1 MKSGLA
7 ILFAATFGIQPL
19 PQPDGPLEPS
29 VQNEVDHAIALG
41 ERWLAAHVS
50 AVAGRPP
57 YQGGG
62 TNAAAAVAGRPPY
75 QGGGTNATA
84 VAGRPPYQGGGTNA
98 AAVAGRPPY
107 QGGTNVAAVAGRPPY
122 QGDLFATN
130 GLTRER
136 IAIKLI
142 SSQRAGGWWLMETN
156 AAPTRL
162 AIEILKGL

>member
-41 ERWLAAHVS
+41 ARWLAAHVS
-50 AVAGRPP
+50 
-57 YQGGG
+57 
-62 TNAAAAVAGRPPY
+62 
-75 QGGGTNATA
+75 A

>member
-29 VQNEVDHAIALG
+29 VQNEVDYAIALG
-41 ERWLAAHVS
+41 ERWLAAAAS
-50 AVAGRPP
+50 ARRP

-62 TNAAAAVAGRPPY
+62 TNAAAASAR
-75 QGGGTNATA
+75 
-84 VAGRPPYQGGGTNA
+84 RPYQGGGTNA
-98 AAVAGRPPY
+98 AAASAR
-107 QGGTNVAAVAGRPPY
+107 RPY

>member
-50 AVAGRPP
+50 AIAGRPP
-57 YQGGG
+57 YHGGG
-62 TNAAAAVAGRPPY
+62 TNTAAVAGRPPY
-75 QGGGTNATA
+75 QGGGTNT
-84 VAGRPPYQGGGTNA
+84 
-98 AAVAGRPPY
+98 AAVAAR
-107 QGGTNVAAVAGRPPY
+107 RPY

>member
-62 TNAAAAVAGRPPY
+62 TNA
-75 QGGGTNATA
+75 TA
-84 VAGRPPYQGGGTNA
+84 VAGRPPYQGG
-98 AAVAGRPPY
+98 Y
-107 QGGTNVAAVAGRPPY
+107 TNV
-122 QGDLFATN
+122 DLFATN
-130 GLTRER
+130 GLTREG

-162 AIEILKGL
+162 AVEILKGL

>member
-62 TNAAAAVAGRPPY
+62 TNTA
-75 QGGGTNATA
+75 A

-98 AAVAGRPPY
+98 AAASAR
-107 QGGTNVAAVAGRPPY
+107 RPY